1 MKRWPEARAGLI
13 AIAIGFGLVDGCP
26 LATPDHVPEWE
37 RGFVEPVRS
46 AQQVVEWPVSWMT
59 RVFRVS
65 QQWSLY
71 QAPTAERWRLWI
83 EGELADRSWQIVY
96 RAGDTEHAEDAALIE
111 HARVWGTWDPT
122 DAPAAEYPAFAKW
135 ELARVLAAHP
145 EFVAARARMER
156 IAIGQGEITPSGTFE
171 WTYLQVR
178 P

>member
-1 MKRWPEARAGLI
+1 MRAGLI
-13 AIAIGFGLVDGCP
+13 AAAMFFGLVDGCP
-26 LATPDHVPEWE
+26 LPTPDHVPAWE

-46 AQQVVEWPVSWMT
+46 VQHVVEAPVAWMT
-59 RVFRVS
+59 RVVRVS

-71 QAPTAERWRLWI
+71 QAPTAGRYRMWI
-83 EGELADRSWQIVY
+83 EGQLPERTWQIVY
-96 RAGDTEHAEDAALIE
+96 RAGDADHTEDAAVIE

-135 ELARVLAAHP
+135 QLARVLAAHP
-145 EFVAARARMER
+145 DFVAARARMEK
-156 IAIGQGEITPSGTFE
+156 IAIGHGEVTATGEFE